1 MYKIDTS
8 GYSQMLKIHD
18 ATKTPLYVYGA
29 PGIGKSAIPRQVFA
43 DIAVTEGRLFVEWN
57 DMDEKMKKDA
67 QVNPTKYFVFTDF
80 RLGQCDTT
88 DLRGIPNMALGADV
102 LEYMPL
108 AWVKYYATKGARGVI
123 FFDELNLAPPVVAGQ
138 AYQII
143 NDRVVSDIR
152 LSDDVFIFGAGN
164 RASDKAHVFTMP
176 FPLRDRFSELEVGV
190 NDEEWCNWAWKN
202 KVNPHLIAFIKWKPD
217 TLYRPSKGT
226 EDKGSTPRGVVR
238 ASKLITECALP
249 IEHPTVHCLASCA
262 LGEAFA
268 TEFLAYC
275 QVASKIDMDA
285 LMKNPKSVAD
295 LGSPDKYFAVCGI
308 LGDKLSKC
316 KPNDEKSKKMF
327 EVAHNLPTEF
337 CVVALNMI
345 RTSFDSNP
353 KFKNALSKY
362 PGFKT
367 LLADAARY
375 AL

>member
-1 MYKIDTS
+1 MFSIETGAYHD
-8 GYSQMLKIHD
+8 MLKIHD
-18 ATKTPLYVYGA
+18 QTKTPLYVYGA
-29 PGIGKSAIPRQVFA
+29 PGIGKSAIPRQVFQA
-43 DIAVTEGRLFVEWN
+43 IAKSEGRNFMEWN
-57 DMDEKMKKDA
+57 DMTEQDKDDA
-67 QVNPTKYFVFTDF
+67 MAKPEDFFVFTDF

-88 DLRGIPNMALGADV
+88 DLRGIPNMTKADV

-108 AWVKYYATKGARGVI
+108 AWVKYYASEGARGVI

-176 FPLRDRFSELEVGV
+176 FPLRDRFSEVEVGV

-202 KVNPHLIAFIKWKPD
+202 KVNPHLIAFIKWKP
-217 TLYRPSKGT
+217 TALYRPASGT

-238 ASKLITECALP
+238 ASNLIEKCGLP
-249 IEHPTVHCLASCA
+249 IEHPTVHALTSCA

-268 TEFLAYC
+268 TEFGAYTAI
-275 QVASKIDMDA
+275 ASKIDLDA
-285 LMKNPKSVAD
+285 LMKKPKSVKD
-295 LGSPDKYFAVCGI
+295 FQSPDKWFAVCGL
-308 LGDKLSKC
+308 LGENLRKL
-316 KPNDEKSKKMF
+316 KPTDPKSAKMF
-327 EVAHNLPTEF
+327 EIAHELPTEYS
-337 CVVALNMI
+337 VVALNMI

-362 PGFKT
+362 PRFKE
-367 LLADAARY
+367 LLEEAARY
-375 AL
+375 ALA